1 MKHRIASLFLT
12 LVLCM
17 GLAAPVWAASTV
29 TVKVDLE
36 VDYSAAYEALEELN
50 ALRREAGIGELVM
63 DAAMMEMA
71 LQRAAECTISFSHTR
86 PDGQGFDTAR
96 PSGTTYEKQDMAENI
111 LRDPGGNATP
121 AAVTQSW
128 YDSPGHYTNMMNE
141 KYASV
146 GIACVRDRA
155 GHAYWVQN
163 FTAAAG
169 TPEATPSS
177 GQESFF
183 FSIETAE
190 QYIDLRLSET
200 KLHLE
205 TGEKAIV
212 YVCNGETPVVP
223 DIIRTSDESVASLS
237 MENGGVCVSAI
248 GAGTATLT
256 LGFSGY
262 SAEVTVTVEQG
273 IGLEGLALANLEG
286 GYSVEVGENLYT
298 TVYFRPQGAPEYPI
312 VWEIDDPSVATI
324 SGSGNSC
331 KITGVSP
338 GTAVLIAKTAEPVNG
353 EIFSAMAI
361 ITVFDETT
369 GTEPTDINLSA
380 YYVELM
386 PTEEVRILSYVQPGT
401 APQDVTWRSE
411 DPSVAMVDQNG
422 RVTAV
427 ADGYANIYV
436 ESRTGEASAQC
447 RVNVTSSF
455 LGKPLY
461 YSDVKEDDFFYD
473 AVAWA
478 TCQQLEGYGMDVFGP
493 LDVDKGCTRQEIVE
507 YLWKL
512 SGSPQP
518 ADIDNNPFTDIS
530 DSISNR
536 DARWAVQWAVETGV
550 TSGTSATTFSPND
563 TVTRAQAVTFLYRL
577 AGMPSVA
584 GSAGFDDVPAG
595 DWFADAAVWAV
606 KEGITKGTSDTTFT
620 PDQECTRG
628 EILTFLYR
636 QFS

>member
-1 MKHRIASLFLT
+1 M
-12 LVLCM
+12 
-17 GLAAPVWAASTV
+17 
-29 TVKVDLE
+29 
-36 VDYSAAYEALEELN
+36 
-50 ALRREAGIGELVM
+50 
-63 DAAMMEMA
+63 
-71 LQRAAECTISFSHTR
+71 
-86 PDGQGFDTAR
+86 
-96 PSGTTYEKQDMAENI
+96 
-111 LRDPGGNATP
+111 
-121 AAVTQSW
+121 
-128 YDSPGHYTNMMNE
+128 
-141 KYASV
+141 
-146 GIACVRDRA
+146 
-155 GHAYWVQN
+155 
-163 FTAAAG
+163 
-169 TPEATPSS
+169 
-177 GQESFF
+177 
-183 FSIETAE
+183 
-190 QYIDLRLSET
+190 
-200 KLHLE
+200 
-205 TGEKAIV
+205 
-212 YVCNGETPVVP
+212 
-223 DIIRTSDESVASLS
+223 
-237 MENGGVCVSAI
+237 
-248 GAGTATLT
+248 
-256 LGFSGY
+256 
-262 SAEVTVTVEQG
+262 
-273 IGLEGLALANLEG
+273 
-286 GYSVEVGENLYT
+286 
-298 TVYFRPQGAPEYPI
+298 
-312 VWEIDDPSVATI
+312 
-324 SGSGNSC
+324 
-331 KITGVSP
+331 
-338 GTAVLIAKTAEPVNG
+338 IAKTAEPVNG